1 MTRTFKLLGQSII
14 AITLLA
20 VGITSAQAATQ
31 QYYYTITGDVTAAFP
46 GNTWDLS
53 DGDVITAN
61 ISFVADLGANE
72 TGTAVVDTLFLRLPG
87 DVAWPNYSSLDE
99 NDMDGDILISL
110 NNGVLTDFSFFNYD
124 FTFNSNFTSFDD
136 GNFDMFGDW
145 RTDVVRNQV
154 PVPAAVWLFGSA
166 LGLLGWV
173 RRKPT
178 V

>member
-1 MTRTFKLLGQSII
+1 MTRTFKLLGQSIV
-14 AITLLA
+14 ATALLA
-20 VGITSAQAATQ
+20 AGMTSAQAATE
-31 QYYYTITGDVTAAFP
+31 QYYYTITGDVFDDF
-46 GNTWDLS
+46 GSVWGLS
-53 DGDVITAN
+53 SGDIITAN

-87 DVAWPNYSSLDE
+87 DTAWPNYSSLDE
-99 NDMDGDILISL
+99 TDMDGDILITL
-110 NNGVLTDFSFFNYD
+110 DNGVLTDFSFFNYD
-124 FTFNSNFTSFDD
+124 FTFNSNFVGFDD
-136 GNFDMFGDW
+136 GAFDMYGEW

-166 LGLLGWV
+166 LGFLGWM